1 MGPAKEG
8 EHPPRRPRLSHSFI
22 HGAREKKRTSESCI
36 SRALELKGNEATMLR
51 VSVAFLVAIDTATGF
66 ALPPVSS
73 PSRHSSAMRLQ
84 MTTNMGSSVSR
95 REMLR
100 SCASSAL
107 LGERALQAGGGCVAR
122 LHVSSGLCAYQMLAY
137 AFASVRE
144 QSRIVVQSADAAA
157 RSVADVSSNWDQ
169 EA

>member
-1 MGPAKEG
+1 MAMSVK
-8 EHPPRRPRLSHSFI
+8 
-22 HGAREKKRTSESCI
+22 
-36 SRALELKGNEATMLR
+36 ALAFF
-51 VSVAFLVAIDTATGF
+51 VAVDTATGF

-107 LGERALQAGGGCVAR
+107 LGERVLQAVRGCVAS
-122 LHVSSGLCAYQMLAY
+122 LHESSGFCANKLLVCAL
-137 AFASVRE
+137 ASVRE
-144 QSRIVVQSADAAA
+144 QSRIFVQSADAAA
-157 RSVADVSSNWDQ
+157 RSVADVCSNWDQ
-169 EA
+169 GA

>member
-8 EHPPRRPRLSHSFI
+8 KHLPRRPRVSPPLLFS
-22 HGAREKKRTSESCI
+22 GPNKKKEHLPRK
-36 SRALELKGNEATMLR
+36 LKGNEATMLR

-73 PSRHSSAMRLQ
+73 PSRHTSAMRLQ

-122 LHVSSGLCAYQMLAY
+122 LHVSSGLCGYQMLVY